1 MEIISKRTAG
11 AFFIGGLFLILLI
24 GLFLEQSFPV
34 YFILTFGLILITVFL
49 HNPKWGIFLILFIRP
64 LVDKF
69 SDNFSLPV
77 ENINLN
83 ASAILG
89 TLVII
94 LLLVFILKNA
104 SLFKKVPLKKSWIFF
119 LLIMAASMIF
129 SIDLSSSLYEAI
141 RIISIFLVFVS
152 VFIITEKENDYR
164 NILYAI
170 IYSAVIPFLFA
181 TYQLATG
188 TGLGGTTGIE
198 SRLFGTFSHPNPFA
212 SFVFLVLAVSI
223 FFFLKEKTKRQK
235 WLLGIFIIWGIFLLI
250 QTYSRGAW
258 FALAIFLI
266 IIAALRYP
274 KVLLLILISFF
285 VLFMASDTIR
295 DRIEDIYNPPA
306 DSSVRWRFAQW
317 ERMYGLFLKE
327 PLTGYGIG
335 TETVVHQREF
345 GPNAGNQYTHNDFL
359 RVSLET
365 GIFGFISYSLLVFI
379 ALFKLISLYRKEKN
393 PWIRDFG
400 LFVLALFV
408 SILSFSLTNNTL
420 RETVTQW
427 TLWGL
432 VAISLSLYSQGKK
445 YSVAKRSQAD

>member
-24 GLFLEQSFPV
+24 GLFLGQSFPV

-64 LVDKF
+64 LIDKF
-69 SDNFSLPV
+69 SDNFSLSV

-83 ASAILG
+83 TSAILG

-94 LLLVFILKNA
+94 LLLIFILKNA
-104 SLFKKVPLKKSWIFF
+104 SLLKKVPLKKSWIFF
-119 LLIMAASMIF
+119 LLITAASMIF
-129 SIDLSSSLYEAI
+129 SINLSSSFYEAI

-170 IYSAVIPFLFA
+170 ICSAVIPFLFA

-235 WLLGIFIIWGIFLLI
+235 WILGIFIIWGIFLLI

-258 FALAIFLI
+258 FAFAIFLM

-285 VLFMASDTIR
+285 VLFMASDTIQ

-335 TETVVHQREF
+335 TETIVHQREF

-365 GIFGFISYSLLVFI
+365 GIVGLFSYSLLVFTT
-379 ALFKLISLYRKEKN
+379 LFKLISLYGKEKN

-408 SILSFSLTNNTL
+408 AILTFSLTNNTL

-445 YSVAKRSQAD
+445 YSVARRSQTD